1 MFSKIAFYIHKENKK
16 TWWLRGISLS
26 QSIPLLT
33 NYTTP
38 VFPLTLSAITSFS
51 EGLTKVPFNPWNQ
64 LEIHISVWCVI
75 FLSCSDMATLRL
87 TEIREKDG
95 GGRNLINSQH
105 TIIESNK
112 ITLIR
117 FLKFSATKWEEVEL
131 NCPNNVGP

>member
-95 GGRNLINSQH
+95 GG
-105 TIIESNK
+105 
-112 ITLIR
+112 
-117 FLKFSATKWEEVEL
+117 EEIL
-131 NCPNNVGP
+131 LTPNTQ